1 MNTNNNNNS
10 HLETSTT
17 QKITTPHQTERNNP
31 HTEDLDQSQ
40 CTDGME
46 KAISKGYQPSINTAN
61 ITDPQ
66 KNQ

>member
-31 HTEDLDQSQ
+31 HTEDLDQNQ
-40 CTDGME
+40 CTDRWNGE
-46 KAISKGYQPSINTAN
+46 SYIKRLPAQH
-61 ITDPQ
+61 
-66 KNQ
+66 